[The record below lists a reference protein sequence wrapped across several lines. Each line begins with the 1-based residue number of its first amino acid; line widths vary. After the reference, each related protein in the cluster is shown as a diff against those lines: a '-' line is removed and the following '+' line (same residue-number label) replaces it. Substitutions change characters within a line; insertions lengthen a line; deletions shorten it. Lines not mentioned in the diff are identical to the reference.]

1 MCFNFNQM
9 DTEFSIIILTIKKKI
24 TIKTKKQRQ
33 KQSLRLPWFEI
44 EIANKIDDIKI
55 GNGNV

>member
-1 MCFNFNQM
+1 M